1 MDIELK
7 VAQAKLAY
15 NEAYDAER
23 QFERQLN
30 MWIDEAEKRVRDE
43 HQPHLDNLRQTKNDL
58 QAALIALQDLQAII
72 EPHEFEGKR
81 MTRTVW
87 ESGGYRRG
95 GRQVPIYGIFETV
108 TSKSVF
114 AQNTPSWRKPAVG
127 SHIVR
132 LVLKT
137 GLPGVKYEM
146 FNERSDWKPVS

>member
-23 QFERQLN
+23 QFKLQLN

-58 QAALIALQDLQAII
+58 QAALIALQDEQAVTK
-72 EPHEFEGKR
+72 PHEFEGKR
-81 MTRTVW
+81 MTRMAW
-87 ESGGYRRG
+87 ETAYVRA
-95 GRQVPIYGIFETV
+95 RQQYPIYGIFETV